1 MRFGCLYKKG
11 MVLLLNLNKVVALA
25 KEQGLSNTFL
35 AKKLGR
41 SSASLFVDW
50 RKGKSKPSQNDIA
63 MLAKILNTSIE
74 YLTDQTENKNNPT
87 GISDEVDVQIVQLLE
102 RLNDQNKKIA
112 LAQLDALITLQE
124 NEDK

>member
-1 MRFGCLYKKG
+1 

>member
-1 MRFGCLYKKG
+1 MYKKG

>member
-1 MRFGCLYKKG
+1 MYKKG
-11 MVLLLNLNKVVALA
+11 MILLLNLNKVVALA

-63 MLAKILNTSIE
+63 MLAQILNTSIE

-87 GISDEVDVQIVQLLE
+87 GISGEVDVQIIQLLE
-102 RLNDQNKKIA
+102 KLNDQNKKIA